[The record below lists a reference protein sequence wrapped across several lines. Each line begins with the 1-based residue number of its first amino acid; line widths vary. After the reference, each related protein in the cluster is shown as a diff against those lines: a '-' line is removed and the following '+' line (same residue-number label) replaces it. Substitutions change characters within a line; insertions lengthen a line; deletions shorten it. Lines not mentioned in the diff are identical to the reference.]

1 MIFFIYLGLLPD
13 DFRGESLPCYLVTDE
28 MVVKNAVVPTDE
40 AAGKEQ
46 SQESIFVAAMESVY
60 GGNNRPVHFKV
71 ISL

>member
-1 MIFFIYLGLLPD
+1 
-13 DFRGESLPCYLVTDE
+13 

-60 GGNNRPVHFKV
+60 GGNNRPIHFKV